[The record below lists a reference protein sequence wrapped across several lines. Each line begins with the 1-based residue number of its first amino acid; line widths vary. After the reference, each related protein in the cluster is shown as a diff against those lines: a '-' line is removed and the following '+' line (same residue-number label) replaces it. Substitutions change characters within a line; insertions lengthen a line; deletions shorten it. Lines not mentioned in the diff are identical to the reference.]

1 MPDRS
6 RSRSRSRSPSDRAP
20 QDDRHG
26 GRDHYENGHGGDSNN
41 GDEVKLYIGNL
52 DYGKR
57 RNAEI

>member
-26 GRDHYENGHGGDSNN
+26 GGSRDHHENGHGGSDSVN

-52 DYGKR
+52 DYGKFV
-57 RNAEI
+57 

>member
-52 DYGKR
+52 DYG
-57 RNAEI
+57 E